1 MLDHYQLLILRV
13 KNREKFRIDSGLSNL
28 LEPLGYPLFFVNG
41 ENGWSWKHDRK
52 LIDLRSY
59 ICSKIFIPEKDKHN
73 NFILRRNK
81 LNTKDLKVNR
91 FNICCKLLQQYLC
104 DMVSRLEDF
113 RLKFI
118 ERKNNNYLVI
128 MNLWNLQL
136 LMLII

>member
-1 MLDHYQLLILRV
+1 MNSRSSKFDVGSLSTINPTGNRSIVYVIKDEQ
-13 KNREKFRIDSGLSNL
+13 NREEFRIDSGLSNL

-52 LIDLRSY
+52 IIDLRSY
-59 ICSKIFIPEKDKHN
+59 ICSKIFIPEKDEHN

-113 RLKFI
+113 RLKFV
-118 ERKNNNYLVI
+118 Y
-128 MNLWNLQL
+128 
-136 LMLII
+136 